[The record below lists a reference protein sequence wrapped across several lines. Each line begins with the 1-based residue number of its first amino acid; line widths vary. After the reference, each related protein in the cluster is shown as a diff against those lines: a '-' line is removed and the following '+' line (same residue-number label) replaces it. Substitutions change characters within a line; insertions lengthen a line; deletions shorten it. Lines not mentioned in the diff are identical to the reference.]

1 MYAVLKI
8 KANVAKLVN
17 SKLFLFLGTTGTE
30 KEEAL
35 KRLSKW
41 AEDQGRPQPFTI
53 DFEDQIGTLHYSN
66 GSLYEY
72 MDLPKLSLQRPQ
84 WKTTFEQVLPLVEEK
99 QQKRDV
105 YIALHGSLIRREYGV
120 RSVLNL
126 LNIAKLNPD
135 AIITLIDDIFVNWCI
150 TEKRAHGGQD
160 QKGRPT
166 LAQLLIGRRHEILIG
181 DIIANFLEDEFG
193 LPRKPHYVIALRH
206 SVETLGRLLYG
217 NSIKRVYVSFPI
229 SMPRKRQKQDDCN
242 AINEINGMLQKA
254 LEFQKNHKNLVLF
267 LPVTLDEMLLANLA
281 ASITKDS
288 GDNDM
293 VALKLTQRW
302 QIPEVLGKTLRNE
315 EALPRVLE
323 IPAGQLREIAG
334 LINDEILTHD
344 FRMIDQSKKMLVLSQ
359 YCEKEKSSGVSA
371 EIDYALY
378 SSVTIEGYQ
387 VPAWLPPGVKWE
399 PPHVKL
405 KGPFSGTVKAQ
416 YRHYHTCL
424 EDALQAL
431 LY

>member
-1 MYAVLKI
+1 MVKP
-8 KANVAKLVN
+8 VN

-35 KRLSKW
+35 KRLRKW
-41 AEDQGRPQPFTI
+41 AENQGRPQPFI
-53 DFEDQIGTLHYSN
+53 VDFEDQIEKLHYSN

-84 WKTTFEQVLPLVEEK
+84 WKTTFEYVLPSIKLE

-105 YIALHGSLIRREYGV
+105 YIALHGSLIRKEYGV
-120 RSVLNL
+120 RSVLDL
-126 LNIAKLNPD
+126 LNIASLKPD
-135 AIITLIDDIFVNWCI
+135 AIITLIDDVFVNWCI
-150 TEKRAHGGQD
+150 TEKRARGGQG

-166 LAQLLIGRRHEILIG
+166 LAQLLIGRRHEILTG
-181 DIIANFLEDEFG
+181 DIVANFLEDKLG

-217 NSIKRVYVSFPI
+217 NNIKTIYTSFPI
-229 SMPRKRQKQDDCN
+229 STPRERQEQGDHN
-242 AINEINGMLQKA
+242 AINEINGMLQKV
-254 LEFQKNHKNLVLF
+254 LEFQKNHKDLVIF

-281 ASITKDS
+281 ATITKDS

-293 VALKLTQRW
+293 AKLKLTQRW
-302 QIPEVLGKTLRNE
+302 QIPEILGKTLRNE
-315 EALPRVLE
+315 EDLPEVLE
-323 IPAGQLREIAG
+323 MPARQLMEIAG

-359 YCEKEKSSGVSA
+359 YCEKEESSGVSA

-399 PPHVKL
+399 PPPIKL

-424 EDALQAL
+424 EDALEAL